1 MKRLAAIV
9 LLTMPIINFS
19 QQLDPINDLSI
30 FNWLSGTWE
39 HKGDKSIT
47 IEKWEKISPSTFE
60 GKNYVR
66 KINDQEPNFSESL
79 RLVSMKGEVFYLA
92 ELKNQKA
99 LFLVA
104 PDMSVAWKSLDVA
117 VLHKL
122 ILEQLLGIDESKL
135 ASQSNIDYIKDTAG
149 AIDDSIENVDNG
161 QKQVAFFM
169 NPPKMEQIQDV
180 AAEGETMPQ
189 KSTYF
194 YPKIF
199 TGLTIYKL

>member
-79 RLVSMKGEVFYLA
+79 RILNMKGEVFYLA
-92 ELKNQKA
+92 KVDHNEMPVPFRLISRSVDKFIFENKNHDFPKRITYT
-99 LFLVA
+99 FYS
-104 PDMSVAWKSLDVA
+104 PDSLTVN
-117 VLHKL
+117 VR
-122 ILEQLLGIDESKL
+122 G
-135 ASQSNIDYIKDTAG
+135 
-149 AIDDSIENVDNG
+149 IENNNS
-161 QKQVAFFM
+161 KEFFLSFGRI
-169 NPPKMEQIQDV
+169 K
-180 AAEGETMPQ
+180 
-189 KSTYF
+189 
-194 YPKIF
+194 
-199 TGLTIYKL
+199 